1 MAGEGKTTMWNIKGK
16 VAVVTGAASGIGRET
31 AVLLAKEGCELAISD
46 MDMEGLEETAQQVL
60 SIGGKVTT
68 AKLDVA
74 DKKAFFEY
82 AEKVIKDHGSVHI
95 VVNNAGV
102 ALTATIDDMDF
113 EDFEW
118 LFNINFWG
126 MVYGTKAFLPH
137 LKKNTA
143 AHVVNISSVF
153 GLCAIPTQGAYNCSK
168 FAIRGFTEA
177 LGQEMAGSGVTVS
190 SVHPG
195 AIRTN
200 IAQKSRFKPP
210 ETLGKS
216 RSEAEDTFEK
226 LARTTPEQAAKIIVN
241 GIKKRK
247 RRVLVG
253 PDAYFFDM
261 AARLFPTL
269 YQRFGGFLFNRAIS

>member
-1 MAGEGKTTMWNIKGK
+1 MWDLKGK
-16 VAVVTGAASGIGRET
+16 VAVITGAASGIGQET
-31 AVLLAKEGCELAISD
+31 AILLAKKGCHVAISD
-46 MDMEGLEETAQQVL
+46 RDMEGLAQTA
-60 SIGGKVTT
+60 SMAKAAGARVTS

-74 DKKAFFEY
+74 DKKAFYQY
-82 AEKVIKDHGSVHI
+82 AEKVMEDHGSVQI

-102 ALTATIDDMDF
+102 ALTASIDEMDY

-137 LKKNTA
+137 LKKNKA

-153 GLCAIPTQGAYNCSK
+153 GICAIPTQGAYNCSK

-177 LGQEMAGSGVTVS
+177 LGQELAGSGVTAS

-195 AIRTN
+195 GIKTN
-200 IAQKSRFKPP
+200 IARKPRFK
-210 ETLGKS
+210 
-216 RSEAEDTFEK
+216 SEAVPLKTQSEAADAFEK
-226 LARTTPEQAAKIIVN
+226 VARTTAAQAARTIVN
-241 GIKKRK
+241 GIQKRK

-253 PDAYFFDM
+253 PDAYVFDISQ
-261 AARLFPTL
+261 RLFPSL
-269 YQRFGGFLFNRAIS
+269 YQRFGAFVFKRLAS